1 MYSTMPYRLVF
12 FASLSIL
19 SFEIAL
25 IRIFSIRFSYHYAS
39 LIISIS
45 MIGLVLGG
53 IFTYFKKGS
62 EKIRIQRVEGS
73 SDLKPFESLNP
84 WPRPLVKTY
93 GSTGQAAVWQG
104 RPRILESYVFF
115 LSISYPV
122 IFIFSSII
130 PLDHYRM
137 LWENIQLT
145 YLFLFMASCSI
156 PFFLY
161 GIIISLSLSSYPKM
175 VNRIYAS
182 DLSGAAGGVAS
193 TVFLLNYMNVE
204 YIIIVS
210 SLMLAVF
217 LFFEQKRRPLNALY
231 IIIPVLLCVPI
242 AYGFLTLQISPYKGL
257 MQALKDDN
265 GRLIKTIYSSHSRLD
280 VFENP
285 RMKFAPGLSLVYT
298 KPVPKGIG
306 LSLDGEITGVMIDEK
321 QIMSYEFFS
330 FMPSALP
337 YFLKETKDVLVVGF
351 KGSLDALIP
360 YYFGVRNIYMAEKDL
375 SIQRFIHSAY
385 GTDSVYRKSLY
396 FSSGT
401 KLVKNLHKNMDVIF
415 ISRTGF
421 FPSGTFG
428 LQEDYDVTVE
438 ALKSYISHLKEDG
451 LLFIQMFLLPPPR
464 YELRM
469 MNNILYAL
477 NGLGV
482 EDVENHL
489 VVFRSWDTINFLLKR
504 TGFTEKESEKALH
517 FLASREFEI
526 IYPAPDTAE
535 RFIAGLDYRNLF
547 KTLLDKEKSNAF
559 IKDYPFSI
567 GITTN
572 DKPFFHY
579 FLKLGNLK
587 EIYALS
593 GKKWA
598 YFLYEGMALPF
609 ILVFLIILS
618 ILIFIG
624 TFLLS
629 KKCIYYSKLP
639 GLAQR
644 SPGQDLRFSR
654 AGRAG
659 RTPNSELVS
668 LCYFAFIGFSFMFI
682 EVFFIHK
689 FILPLES
696 PVIAFSVVL
705 STILLSSGC
714 GSLLSGYMKDKKIP
728 YIMAIV
734 LILLVFYFFLFE
746 MILSL
751 SFSWVFIIP
760 LGILLGL
767 FFPSGI
773 KLFLREDKSLIPL
786 AYSINGAASI
796 IAPPLASIVAVIY
809 GCRILLILSF
819 ILYGFSLLLLCFSSH
834 RDKCNTA

>member
-12 FASLSIL
+12 FSSLSIL

-39 LIISIS
+39 LIISIC

-53 IFTYFKKGS
+53 IFTYFRKNS
-62 EKIRIQRVEGS
+62 EKVRIQGFKGS
-73 SDLKPFESLNP
+73 SDLKPLDHLT
-84 WPRPLVKTY
+84 PRPLE
-93 GSTGQAAVWQG
+93 
-104 RPRILESYVFF
+104 PYVFF

-137 LWENIQLT
+137 LWENIQVL

-257 MQALKDDN
+257 MQALKDDD

-321 QIMSYEFFS
+321 QIGDYEFFS

-351 KGSLDALIP
+351 KGSLDALTP

-482 EDVENHL
+482 EDVENHF

-504 TGFTEKESEKALH
+504 TGFTEKESEKILY
-517 FLASREFEI
+517 FLSSREFEI

-609 ILVFLIILS
+609 ILLFLVVLS
-618 ILIFIG
+618 FFIFVCA
-624 TFLLS
+624 FFLS
-629 KKCIYYSKLP
+629 KKYMFPVHCQKKSKIENRKSKI
-639 GLAQR
+639 G
-644 SPGQDLRFSR
+644 
-654 AGRAG
+654 
-659 RTPNSELVS
+659 T
-668 LCYFAFIGFSFMFI
+668 CYFAFIGFSFMFI

-689 FILPLES
+689 FILPLGS

-714 GSLLSGYMKDKKIP
+714 GSLLSGYIKDKKIP

-734 LILLVFYFFLFE
+734 LVLLVFYFFLFE

-760 LGILLGL
+760 IGILLGF

-773 KLFLREDKSLIPL
+773 KLLLREDESLIPL

>member
-53 IFTYFKKGS
+53 IFTYLKKNVAKTRG
-62 EKIRIQRVEGS
+62 RGVEGS
-73 SDLKPFESLNP
+73 SDLKPLESLNP
-84 WPRPLVKTY
+84 
-93 GSTGQAAVWQG
+93 
-104 RPRILESYVFF
+104 RILEPYVFF

-130 PLDHYRM
+130 PLDHYKM
-137 LWENIQLT
+137 LWENIQVL

-306 LSLDGEITGVMIDEK
+306 ISLDGEITGVMIDEK
-321 QIMSYEFFS
+321 QIGDYEFFS

-438 ALKSYISHLKEDG
+438 ALKSYILHLREDG

-504 TGFTEKESEKALH
+504 TGFTEKESEKILY
-517 FLASREFEI
+517 FLSSREFEI

-535 RFIAGLDYRNLF
+535 RFIAGLDYRKLF

-609 ILVFLIILS
+609 ILAFLIMLS
-618 ILIFIG
+618 AIIFSA
-624 TFLLS
+624 TFCVS
-629 KKCIYYSKLP
+629 KKHCLQLTTHHLP
-639 GLAQR
+639 LITYH
-644 SPGQDLRFSR
+644 SPPS
-654 AGRAG
+654 AGM
-659 RTPNSELVS
+659 

-689 FILPLES
+689 FILPLGS

-714 GSLLSGYMKDKKIP
+714 GSLLSGYIKDKKIP

-734 LILLVFYFFLFE
+734 LVLLVFYFFLFE

-773 KLFLREDKSLIPL
+773 KLLLREDKSLIPL

>member
-1 MYSTMPYRLVF
+1 MRPPYRLIF

-53 IFTYFKKGS
+53 IFTYLRRNS
-62 EKIRIQRVEGS
+62 EKIRILGFEGP
-73 SDLKPFESLNP
+73 SDLKPPHLPISPSLH
-84 WPRPLVKTY
+84 L
-93 GSTGQAAVWQG
+93 SA
-104 RPRILESYVFF
+104 F
-115 LSISYPV
+115 LLSLSYPV

-145 YLFLFMASCSI
+145 YLFLFMASCSV

-182 DLSGAAGGVAS
+182 DLSGAAGGVGLTA
-193 TVFLLNYMNVE
+193 FLLNYMNVE
-204 YIIIVS
+204 YVIAVS
-210 SLMLAVF
+210 SVTLAVL
-217 LFFEQKRRPLNALY
+217 LFFERERRFLKTLY
-231 IIIPVLLCVPI
+231 TVIPILLCMPI
-242 AYGFLTLQISPYKGL
+242 LYGFLTLQISPYKGL
-257 MQALKDDN
+257 MQALKDDD

-298 KPVPKGIG
+298 EPIPRGVGVA
-306 LSLDGEITGVMIDEK
+306 LDGDVVGVMIDEK

-351 KGSLDALIP
+351 KGSLDALTP
-360 YYFGVRNIYMAEKDL
+360 YYFGVRNIYIAEKDL

-415 ISRTGF
+415 ISKTGF
-421 FPSGTFG
+421 SPSGTFG

-451 LLFIQMFLLPPPR
+451 FLFIQMFLLPPPR

-559 IKDYPFSI
+559 IKDYPFSV

-609 ILVFLIILS
+609 ILAFLIILS
-618 ILIFIG
+618 AIIFLA
-624 TFLLS
+624 TFCVS
-629 KKCIYYSKLP
+629 KKHCLQLTTHHLP
-639 GLAQR
+639 LITYH
-644 SPGQDLRFSR
+644 SPLTTGM
-654 AGRAG
+654 
-659 RTPNSELVS
+659 
-668 LCYFAFIGFSFMFI
+668 LCYFVFIGFSFMFI

-689 FILPLES
+689 FILPLGS

-714 GSLLSGYMKDKKIP
+714 GSLLSGYIKDKKIP

-734 LILLVFYFFLFE
+734 LVLLVFYFFLFE

-760 LGILLGL
+760 LGILLGP

-773 KLFLREDKSLIPL
+773 KLLLKDDQGLIPL
-786 AYSINGAASI
+786 AYAINGAASI